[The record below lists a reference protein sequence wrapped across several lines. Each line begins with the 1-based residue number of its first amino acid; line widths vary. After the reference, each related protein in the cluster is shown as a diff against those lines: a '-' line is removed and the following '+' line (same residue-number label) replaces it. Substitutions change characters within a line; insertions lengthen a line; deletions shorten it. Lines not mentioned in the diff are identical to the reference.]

1 MRPLHLLVGGN
12 GRALALLELARPAN
26 SLKVLASVPVPDDAP
41 APSWIHLA
49 PPFLICNSEIVD
61 GRIRVYDAAAL
72 LENPSPDA
80 DAFVRS
86 TAPAALRLDILSRGA
101 HPCYMQSSLD
111 ASVLFAANYTG
122 GTVLFYS
129 LNPERPFNHIIDF
142 NALAGEGIDSHPHMA
157 IMNPFEVRSSGHVYI
172 PDLGADRLYVATFD
186 SQTGTPVVKTSLQL
200 PKGSGP
206 RHICFHPNGT
216 HAYVNLELSSE
227 MAVITL
233 YPELAILSTH
243 TLLTPELAGQIP
255 RMQSAAIALSGD
267 ARFIYASNRHAVSRN
282 DTIVRYALAP
292 TGLVDTNVSPE
303 WTHTRGA
310 VARGMDLLSVSQGSD
325 ADSKE
330 DRELIAVGNQES
342 DSVVVFER
350 NTRDGTLEFVSDV
363 SLPVDFKPTCVVWM

>member
-129 LNPERPFNHIIDF
+129 LNPGFLSVPTFVPLHNSLEFASERPFNHIIDF

-200 PKGSGP
+200 PK
-206 RHICFHPNGT
+206 
-216 HAYVNLELSSE
+216 
-227 MAVITL
+227 
-233 YPELAILSTH
+233 
-243 TLLTPELAGQIP
+243 
-255 RMQSAAIALSGD
+255 
-267 ARFIYASNRHAVSRN
+267 
-282 DTIVRYALAP
+282 
-292 TGLVDTNVSPE
+292 
-303 WTHTRGA
+303 
-310 VARGMDLLSVSQGSD
+310 
-325 ADSKE
+325 
-330 DRELIAVGNQES
+330 
-342 DSVVVFER
+342 
-350 NTRDGTLEFVSDV
+350 
-363 SLPVDFKPTCVVWM
+363 